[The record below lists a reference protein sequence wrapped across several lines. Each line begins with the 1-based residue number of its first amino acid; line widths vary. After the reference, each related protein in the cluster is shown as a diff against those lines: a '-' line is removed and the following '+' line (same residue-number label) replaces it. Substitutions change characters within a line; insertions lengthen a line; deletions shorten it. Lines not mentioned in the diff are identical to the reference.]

1 MTMTMTLDEGEQA
14 EAAKLYL
21 EKQGYDVIGLPQVSA
36 DDGEVKVT
44 ATVEPKPK
52 RKRAAPAE

>member
-1 MTMTMTLDEGEQA
+1 MQMTMTLNETEQG

-21 EKQGYDVIGLPQVSA
+21 EDQGYVVLGEPKVTA
-36 DDGEVKVT
+36 GPDGVQVT